1 LDEDPRA
8 KAAFVTSAAAKP
20 SGDETKKANSNLLVR
35 VATAL
40 VGAPLIIALLYKG
53 PPWGFYLL
61 VLPATLIGAWELF
74 NMTHPG
80 DRLSQ
85 AMGVGMTAAASLALY
100 VADGDTR
107 VLATMIV
114 VVPLAGPL
122 LTLVRLGDMKS
133 AALRACAMGFG
144 PLYLGVPLTLL
155 AIMRRDLGGD
165 GPAYVVL
172 TIMFAWFGDTGGY
185 FAGRFL
191 GRHKLYEAVSPKKT
205 VEGSIGGLAGSVFGA
220 LLAHFWFLPSLSL
233 VHGIVLALVAGA
245 LGQAGDLGE
254 SALKRSTGV
263 KDSGAIVPGHGGI
276 LDRVDALLV
285 TSAVTFL
292 YSIWF
297 LPHPGAH

>member
-1 LDEDPRA
+1 MTTDARP
-8 KAAFVTSAAAKP
+8 AAKP
-20 SGDETKKANSNLLVR
+20 SKEDSKKANSNLLVR

-74 NMTHPG
+74 NMTHAG
-80 DRLSQ
+80 DRVSQ
-85 AMGVGMTAAASLALY
+85 VIGVAMAAAASLALY
-100 VADGDTR
+100 LADGDAR
-107 VLATMIV
+107 VLVTMIV

-122 LTLVRLGDMKS
+122 LTLIRLGDMKT
-133 AALRACAMGFG
+133 AALRASAMGFG

-155 AIMRRDLGGD
+155 AVMRRDLGGD

-297 LPHPGAH
+297 LPHPGAR

>member
-1 LDEDPRA
+1 MTTADGNVRPP
-8 KAAFVTSAAAKP
+8 SAN
-20 SGDETKKANSNLLVR
+20 ANLAIR
-35 VATAL
+35 IATAA

-53 PPWGFYLL
+53 APWGFYLL

-85 AMGVGMTAAASLALY
+85 VMGVGMSAAASLATY
-100 VADGDTR
+100 VADGDAR
-107 VLATMIV
+107 VLFTMIV
-114 VVPLAGPL
+114 AVPLLGPL
-122 LTLVRLGDMKS
+122 LTLVRPGDMKG
-133 AALRACAMGFG
+133 AALRATAMGFG
-144 PLYLGVPLTLL
+144 PLYIGVPLTLL
-155 AIMRRDLGGD
+155 AVIRRDLGGD

-205 VEGSIGGLAGSVFGA
+205 IEGSIGGLGGSVFGA
-220 LLAHFWFLPSLSL
+220 MLAHFWFLPSLSL
-233 VHGIVLALVAGA
+233 PHGIILALVAGA

-254 SALKRSTGV
+254 SLLKRSTGV

-297 LPHPGAH
+297 IPSSR